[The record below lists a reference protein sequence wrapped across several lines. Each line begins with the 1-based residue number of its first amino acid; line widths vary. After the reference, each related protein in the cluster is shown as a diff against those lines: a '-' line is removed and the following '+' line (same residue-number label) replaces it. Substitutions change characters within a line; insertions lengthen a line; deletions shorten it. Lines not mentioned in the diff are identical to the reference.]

1 MGLIDSPLA
10 LAIIRLPVAAAPGNR
25 DAVLWKFG
33 WWSIKELA
41 KLEASASFCDDAHWD
56 KLSVNRNRRL
66 RLPQANYT
74 KGLILAQNERWRRGL
89 GMQVERES

>member
-1 MGLIDSPLA
+1 MPWLSFASPSRTPL
-10 LAIIRLPVAAAPGNR
+10 GGR

-33 WWSIKELA
+33 WWSRKELA
-41 KLEASASFCDDAHWD
+41 KLEARTSFCDDVHWD

-66 RLPQANYT
+66 RSLQANYT

-89 GMQVERES
+89 GMQVEREL